1 MLGGALLQRVGSL
14 VVWALP
20 LTLAMLLAL
29 YAGRA
34 IAFNSFIIAF
44 GIAGFVI
51 ALVVWSKLTPAGW
64 CILLI
69 LTTLAARG
77 PVAMLD
83 LPGVLNFVHYVVLAG
98 FCLWVLLRPPN
109 HSSSAPTWWLLSFL
123 LLTLVSLAAGF
134 SHPVRA
140 LLFVLIAGEP
150 LFVVWAVHRAA
161 PDPRAVRT
169 VAIVAI
175 ALMAVQ
181 VPWGLY
187 QGFTLHFGDP
197 VQGTLTTL
205 GAGSHILG
213 ALFAIC
219 LFVVSAAL
227 ALKRIG
233 LAAGAALAFVCF
245 GMMLATASAAVTILG
260 TLAAVAAP
268 WLAVRI
274 REGLHR
280 GQSSRWGLRIGATL
294 IAIPLAWLA
303 LTWLPERIGGF
314 EQRLRTL
321 ARVEE
326 APEVLL
332 VERRR
337 EDPVALIFGSGPGT
351 TSSRASIL
359 LALPPGNS
367 PIGLVGLPP
376 TRLGIEYAYGT
387 RAAYGGSAERFASGA
402 LGIVGDLGLL
412 GFAWLIAFLVSIW
425 RLAGRVVS
433 VTGIAV
439 RGSLLM
445 ISALL
450 FLDNWLEYPEFA
462 VPWAILVAFGIRRP
476 VEGDAPPAPSG

>member
-51 ALVVWSKLTPAGW
+51 ALVVWFKLTPAGW

-77 PVAMLD
+77 PVAIFD
-83 LPGVLNFVHYVVLAG
+83 LPGVLNFIHYVVLAG

-109 HSSSAPTWWLLSFL
+109 RSSSAPTWWLLSFL

-161 PDPRAVRT
+161 PDSRAVRT

-268 WLAVRI
+268 LLAVRA
-274 REGLHR
+274 R
-280 GQSSRWGLRIGATL
+280 GVNRGRGSGWALKIGATL
-294 IAIPLAWLA
+294 IALPLALLA
-303 LTWLPERIGGF
+303 LTWIPRRIGGF
-314 EQRLRTL
+314 EKRLQTL
-321 ARVEE
+321 ARVEQ

-332 VERRR
+332 VERRSK
-337 EDPVALIFGSGPGT
+337 DPVALIFGSGPGT

-376 TRLGIEYAYGT
+376 TPLGIEYAYGT
-387 RAAYGGSAERFASGA
+387 RAPFGGSAERFASGA

-412 GFAWLIAFLVSIW
+412 GFAWLIAFFASIW
-425 RLAGRVVS
+425 RQAGRIVS

-462 VPWAILVAFGIRRP
+462 VPWAILVAFGIRGP
-476 VEGDAPPAPSG
+476 AEADASSAPSG

>member
-1 MLGGALLQRVGSL
+1 MLGGAILQRVGSL

-51 ALVVWSKLTPAGW
+51 ALVVWFKLTPAGW

-77 PVAMLD
+77 PVALLD
-83 LPGVLNFVHYVVLAG
+83 LPGVLNFVHYAVLAG

-123 LLTLVSLAAGF
+123 LLTLVSLAAGY

-140 LLFVLIAGEP
+140 FLFVLIAGEP
-150 LFVVWAVHRAA
+150 LFVVWAVHRSA
-161 PDPRAVRT
+161 PDSRTVRT

-175 ALMAVQ
+175 ALMALQ

-187 QGFTLHFGDP
+187 QGFTINFGDP

-213 ALFAIC
+213 ALFAVC
-219 LFVVSAAL
+219 LFVVTAAL

-233 LAAGAALAFVCF
+233 LTAGAALALVCF

-260 TLAAVAAP
+260 TLSAVAAP
-268 WLAVRI
+268 LLAVR
-274 REGLHR
+274 GLGGR
-280 GQSSRWGLRIGATL
+280 SSRWGLRIGATL
-294 IAIPLAWLA
+294 IAIPLALLA
-303 LTWLPERIGGF
+303 LSWIPQRIGGF
-314 EQRLRTL
+314 EKRLRTL

-326 APEVLL
+326 SPEVLL

-337 EDPVALIFGSGPGT
+337 ENPVALIFGSGPGT

-376 TRLGIEYAYGT
+376 TPLGIEYAYGT
-387 RAAYGGSAERFASGA
+387 RAAYGGSAERYASGA
-402 LGIVGDLGLL
+402 LGIIGDLGLL

-425 RLAGRVVS
+425 RQAGRAVS
-433 VTGIAV
+433 LTGIAV

-462 VPWAILVAFGIRRP
+462 VPWTILVAFGIRRP